1 MVEPSHLAEEAPV
14 PAITTE
20 HVTRAHERSVTAS
33 IANIAQYLQ
42 EVLGPKLTAH
52 LAGKSNA
59 RTVATW
65 ASGTNKP
72 QADAEARLRL
82 TYQVVHLIQG
92 DESLHVVR
100 AWLIGLNPQLD
111 DEAPA
116 NAIREGRFK
125 EVLAAARAF
134 TAGG

>member
-1 MVEPSHLAEEAPV
+1 MVDPSHLAEEAPV
-14 PAITTE
+14 PTATE
-20 HVTRAHERSVTAS
+20 NMTRAHERSVTATTAD
-33 IANIAQYLQ
+33 IARFLQ

-52 LAGKSNA
+52 LAGISNH

-65 ASGTNKP
+65 ATGANKP
-72 QADAEARLRL
+72 RPDAEARLRL
-82 TYQVVHLIQG
+82 AYQIVHLIQA

-116 NAIREGRFK
+116 TAIRDGRFR
-125 EVLAAARAF
+125 EVLTAARAF
-134 TAGG
+134 IAGG

>member
-1 MVEPSHLAEEAPV
+1 MP
-14 PAITTE
+14 TTATE
-20 HVTRAHERSVTAS
+20 KVTRAHERSVTAS
-33 IANIAQYLQ
+33 TADIARYLQ

-59 RTVATW
+59 RTVTTW

-72 QADAEARLRL
+72 QPDAEERLRL
-82 TYQVVHLIQG
+82 AYQVVHLIQA

-116 NAIREGRFK
+116 TAIREGRFK
-125 EVLAAARAF
+125 EVLTAARAF
-134 TAGG
+134 IAGG